1 MTRWFGSVVIISEIT
16 LVSNKYA
23 FMVEK
28 VFLYRFLFYQVSLN
42 CLSPAYFQVT
52 SWTVSFFAK
61 CYLVLFLT
69 AVDKPVP
76 IFVGLL
82 LY

>member
-42 CLSPAYFQVT
+42 CLSPAYFQAT
-52 SWTVSFFAK
+52 SLTVSVFAEG
-61 CYLVLFLT
+61 YLVLFLT